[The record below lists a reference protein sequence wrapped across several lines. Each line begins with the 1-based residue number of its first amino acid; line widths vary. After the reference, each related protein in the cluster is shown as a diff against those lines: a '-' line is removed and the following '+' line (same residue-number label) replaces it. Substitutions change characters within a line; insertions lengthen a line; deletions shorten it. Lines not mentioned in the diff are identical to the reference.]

1 VNLLPTASG
10 AASSADSFLAA
21 VSGRPRLQGS
31 DAPSGPSHTGTFA
44 GLVASLTAD
53 TASSDLPGGASQAAP
68 KQGST
73 SSSDASQ
80 MVTAVLLKS
89 SLKQPQPPLPAV
101 PAPVLS
107 ASQGSNRLAAPQS
120 IPEVSQDQGQNV
132 SRAEGSSQ
140 QAAAATQDLGGAAN
154 VNLREAAGQA
164 AQSHLLLL
172 TDLNLATLPG
182 VRQGV
187 PADAAG
193 GAGKKDR
200 ASAKSE
206 TEQVSAKP
214 ATAKAHGEVPASEAA
229 STANSMA
236 ISQAADNPIV
246 TVPESSGLIAADRSL
261 PSTALAVH
269 ERRETANQQAV
280 NALVSGE
287 SDPHQAPVNGEFS
300 AMAAVADASPT
311 DSADHLAF
319 ALQVAPVQ
327 GDHAGSDP
335 QNGMLKATAV
345 ATAAG
350 AGAGSAHA
358 APLFTAISQTGFSAS
373 APQAREARSTGS
385 PEPAASASDV
395 HFEPKTAPA
404 DPLRVLRVQF
414 AGSNDQR
421 VDVRVADAGGQLRV
435 SVRSSEPGL
444 TQALQDHM
452 PELTFRLSEQSFH
465 ASVWMP
471 PASSGAASGSRSAMT
486 FSVNVN
492 PEGQGQQG
500 RREKEQNHP
509 KPEWIDDLE
518 RNPLRTPIRRS

>member
-1 VNLLPTASG
+1 
-10 AASSADSFLAA
+10 
-21 VSGRPRLQGS
+21 
-31 DAPSGPSHTGTFA
+31 
-44 GLVASLTAD
+44 
-53 TASSDLPGGASQAAP
+53 
-68 KQGST
+68 
-73 SSSDASQ
+73 
-80 MVTAVLLKS
+80 MVQAVLLKS
-89 SLKQPQPPLPAV
+89 SLKQTQPPLLAV
-101 PAPVLS
+101 PASVLS
-107 ASQGSNRLAAPQS
+107 TSQGSDRLAARQS
-120 IPEVSQDQGQNV
+120 IPEASQDQDQSV
-132 SRAEGSSQ
+132 SGTEESSQ

-154 VNLREAAGQA
+154 FNLRELDGQA
-164 AQSHLLLL
+164 AQSNSVLL
-172 TDLNLATLPG
+172 TDFNLVSLPG
-182 VRQGV
+182 VRQGP
-187 PADAAG
+187 PADAASR
-193 GAGKKDR
+193 AGKKDR

-206 TEQVSAKP
+206 TEQISPKRATVNVLGRGESSAN
-214 ATAKAHGEVPASEAA
+214 EAA
-229 STANSMA
+229 STANNT
-236 ISQAADNPIV
+236 IIPQAADNPTV
-246 TVPESSGLIAADRSL
+246 AVPESSGLVAADHSL
-261 PSTALAVH
+261 TSSAEAVH

-280 NALVSGE
+280 NALIAGDR
-287 SDPHQAPVNGEFS
+287 DPHQAPVNGEFS

-311 DSADHLAF
+311 DSTDHLAF
-319 ALQVAPVQ
+319 ALQVAPLQ

-335 QNGMLKATAV
+335 QNGILKATTAA
-345 ATAAG
+345 ATAG

-395 HFEPKTAPA
+395 HFEPKTAPG

-444 TQALQDHM
+444 TQALQDHV
-452 PELTFRLSEQSFH
+452 PELTSRLSEQSFH